1 MIRYLTG
8 MGLVFGSVGGMELS
22 TLSPMAASILG
33 VIGLMLAY
41 SPVRDGSLKR
51 LIIEKTK

>member
-22 TLSPMAASILG
+22 TLSPMGAFILG
-33 VIGLMLAY
+33 VVGLMLVY
-41 SPVRDGSLKR
+41 SPVRDGSLTR